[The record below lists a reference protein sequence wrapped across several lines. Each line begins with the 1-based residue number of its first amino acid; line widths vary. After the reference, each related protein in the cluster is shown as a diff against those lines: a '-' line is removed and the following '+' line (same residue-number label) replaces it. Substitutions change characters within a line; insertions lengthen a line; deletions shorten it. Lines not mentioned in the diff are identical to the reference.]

1 MKYQN
6 NCESSND
13 QQIIRTVD
21 KVTLISRGSV
31 CVYVQCI
38 QQVLLRKSSNYVS
51 KLKRKQTALVIRLPV
66 SD

>member
-13 QQIIRTVD
+13 QQKIRTVD

-31 CVYVQCI
+31 CLCTVY
-38 QQVLLRKSSNYVS
+38 
-51 KLKRKQTALVIRLPV
+51 TASPIAEK
-66 SD
+66 